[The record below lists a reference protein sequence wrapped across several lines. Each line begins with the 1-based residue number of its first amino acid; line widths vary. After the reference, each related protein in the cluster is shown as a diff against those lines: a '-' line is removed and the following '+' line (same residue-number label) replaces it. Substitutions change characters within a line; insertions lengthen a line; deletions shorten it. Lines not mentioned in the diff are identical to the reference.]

1 MSHWWYVVPG
11 YGITLL
17 SVGAYASWVLRRGR
31 ALSRRVPPERRRF
44 LG

>member
-1 MSHWWYVVPG
+1 MRYAEFVLTG
-11 YGITLL
+11 YAVSLGSIA
-17 SVGAYASWVLRRGR
+17 AYAWWVVRRGR